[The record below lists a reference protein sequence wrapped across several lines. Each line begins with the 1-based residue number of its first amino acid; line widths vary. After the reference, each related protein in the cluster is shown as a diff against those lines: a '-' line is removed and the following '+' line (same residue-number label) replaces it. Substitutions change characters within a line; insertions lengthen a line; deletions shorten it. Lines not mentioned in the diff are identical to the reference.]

1 MDAQVEEF
9 FPANEAKFDELF
21 ATEEACYAYL
31 FKLRWPDGFR
41 CPRCGE
47 KQSWLSARGLLI
59 CSNCEYN
66 QSLTAGTIFH
76 STKKPLKLWFKAM
89 WCITTRKN
97 GVSAATLHGLG
108 LGSYKTCW
116 RMLQKL
122 RSCMSIKGH
131 AKLIGA
137 VEADEFYIG
146 GQATGGKRG
155 RGAEHKVAVAIAV
168 EKDGKK
174 WGRVRLQVIEAC
186 SAGHLIPFIRDNVE
200 LGSTVFTDGWSSYK
214 QLGAEGYNHMPDVQ
228 PKDQKGAKGA
238 GKTLDAAHGVISL
251 VKRLMLG
258 TFQGRFDKRYLQR
271 YLDAYT
277 FRFNRRKTKVVGK
290 RFFRLVQQVACS
302 AKLVNTTLAPIPLG
316 LAN

>member
-1 MDAQVEEF
+1 MDIQLNEF

-31 FKLRWPDGFR
+31 FKLRWSDGFR

-47 KQSWLSARGLLI
+47 KQHWISARGLLI
-59 CSNCEYN
+59 CSECEYN

-116 RMLQKL
+116 RWLHKL
-122 RSCMSIKGH
+122 RSCMVDKNRIKL
-131 AKLIGA
+131 AGA
-137 VEADEFYIG
+137 VEADEFYLG
-146 GQATGGKRG
+146 GEESGKMG

-174 WGRVRLQVIEAC
+174 IGRVRLQVIENC
-186 SAGHLIPFIRDNVE
+186 GAGELIPFIRDNVE
-200 LGSTVFTDGWSSYK
+200 IGSTVFTDRWSGYK
-214 QLGAEGYNHMPDVQ
+214 QLSKEGYDHQ
-228 PKDQKGAKGA
+228 AEAQSKDKKKGSNT
-238 GKTLDAAHGVISL
+238 GKTLDAAHKVISL

-258 TFQGRFDKRYLQR
+258 TFQGRFDKKYLQR
-271 YLDAYT
+271 YLDAYA
-277 FRFNRRKTKVVGK
+277 FRFNRRKTDFVGK
-290 RFFRLVQQVACS
+290 RFFRLVQQVASSTKILTS
-302 AKLVNTTLAPIPLG
+302 ALAPVNRS